1 MLRHVYD
8 VFPTHMGRQR
18 EGLKGD
24 EEICFLA

>member
-18 EGLKGD
+18 EGLKD
-24 EEICFLA
+24 DKEICFRA